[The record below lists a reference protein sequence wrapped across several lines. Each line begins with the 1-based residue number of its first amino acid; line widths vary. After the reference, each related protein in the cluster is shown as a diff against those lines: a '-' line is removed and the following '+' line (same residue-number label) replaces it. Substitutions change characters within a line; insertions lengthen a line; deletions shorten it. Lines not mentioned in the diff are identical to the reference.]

1 MIHVVSVAELVD
13 QDVINQ
19 LTGEFH
25 KRDIKA
31 NCTCA
36 TAAAPSSA
44 RMAEANTLVG

>member
-13 QDVINQ
+13 QDIINQ
-19 LTGEFH
+19 LIGEFH
-25 KRDIKA
+25 ERDIEA

-36 TAAAPSSA
+36 AAASPSSA

>member
-1 MIHVVSVAELVD
+1 MVSVAKLVD

-19 LTGEFH
+19 LIGEFH
-25 KRDIKA
+25 ERDIKA

-36 TAAAPSSA
+36 AAASPSSA